1 MNKLLSIA
9 KRYLLAIC
17 FYRPFEDPD
26 RILPRCNSVRQV
38 DPARSYEGFSVPP
51 DKPLPYPYVPKFP
64 PILDNLG
71 DIFLSSL

>member
-9 KRYLLAIC
+9 KRYLLAVC

-38 DPARSYEGFSVPP
+38 DPARSCEGSSAPP
-51 DKPLPYPYVPKFP
+51 DKPLPYPYVPRFP
-64 PILDNLG
+64 PSLGNLG